1 MKRRVANALCLLTMC
16 SLCILELILVMIFIR
31 QHVLYDYVMCM
42 SEEGKSQCLM
52 LGAIAV
58 LVRFSFFRLLERIGF
73 CCLDSG
79 DAGNNYEMADNVE
92 FSYVSYGALLN
103 LINPLSVVCIAG
115 IFDAEH
121 MHYFWMLTPFWVC
134 GVVLLGKKRRM
145 AGLQLTTLRSA
156 DRLASRQRSRVLDC
170 VAHCR
175 SLTGRDLLSILLTA
189 GLAVIVG
196 QMAYDGVREC
206 CESPGGNGAM
216 QSQVERLS
224 LSEIKR
230 KVPLAMRQ
238 KLVSPPIGHNAT
250 SWIKTAGKIIPEVR
264 VAELVS
270 DSNQLMDALLACPD
284 IPSDYGAEMIALY
297 RDRAQDVYTRDF
309 AVQHIGLYAEALNR
323 RGTYDPASRE
333 AGELRRALWD
343 ASGETSTIVA
353 AAAFRA
359 LADLAGF
366 EPKIN
371 ARRLDSR
378 LVSCAGDASASSAA
392 RVMAVQLCGERGI
405 AASRPLLQRI
415 FADAATPVPL
425 KKAAEWSL
433 RALDGKVVA
442 Q

>member
-1 MKRRVANALCLLTMC
+1 
-16 SLCILELILVMIFIR
+16 
-31 QHVLYDYVMCM
+31 
-42 SEEGKSQCLM
+42 
-52 LGAIAV
+52 
-58 LVRFSFFRLLERIGF
+58 
-73 CCLDSG
+73 
-79 DAGNNYEMADNVE
+79 
-92 FSYVSYGALLN
+92 
-103 LINPLSVVCIAG
+103 
-115 IFDAEH
+115 
-121 MHYFWMLTPFWVC
+121 
-134 GVVLLGKKRRM
+134 
-145 AGLQLTTLRSA
+145 
-156 DRLASRQRSRVLDC
+156 
-170 VAHCR
+170 
-175 SLTGRDLLSILLTA
+175 
-189 GLAVIVG
+189 
-196 QMAYDGVREC
+196 
-206 CESPGGNGAM
+206 
-216 QSQVERLS
+216 
-224 LSEIKR
+224 
-230 KVPLAMRQ
+230 MRQ

-270 DSNQLMDALLACPD
+270 DKNQLMDALLACPD

-309 AVQHIGLYAEALNR
+309 AVQHIGLYAETLNR
-323 RGTYDPASRE
+323 RGTYDP
-333 AGELRRALWD
+333 

-366 EPKIN
+366 DPKIN